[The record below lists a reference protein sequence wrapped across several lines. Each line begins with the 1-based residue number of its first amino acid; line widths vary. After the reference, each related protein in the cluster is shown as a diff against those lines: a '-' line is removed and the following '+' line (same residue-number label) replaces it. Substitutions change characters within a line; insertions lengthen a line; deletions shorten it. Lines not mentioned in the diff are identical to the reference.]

1 MDIIVGTVLGS
12 SEYVADA
19 VKEYAEQQGIQS
31 TIHLTPRLEEI
42 HGSGWLIV
50 TSTHGAG
57 ELPDNLV
64 PFYQQL
70 AKHPMQAT
78 KFGVIGLGDSSYDTY
93 NFAALTM
100 HQRLLE
106 SGGTAV
112 FEPILIDTLHEP
124 TPEEVIL
131 GLLRSY
137 QLPS

>member
-19 VKEYAEQQGIQS
+19 VKEYAEQKGIRCN
-31 TIHLTPRLEEI
+31 IHLTPRLEDL
-42 HGSGWLIV
+42 HGSGWLII

-57 ELPDNLV
+57 ELPDNLK

-70 AKHPMQAT
+70 VDEPSFTRQ
-78 KFGVIGLGDSSYDTY
+78 FGVIGLGDSSYDTF
-93 NFAALTM
+93 NFAALTI
-100 HQRLLE
+100 HQQLLE
-106 SGGTAV
+106 LGGTAV

-131 GLLRSY
+131 DLLRHHK
-137 QLPS
+137 LPG